1 MKKRVWCR
9 GADDLHDPREPTSW
23 LQRRREG
30 SGGVQDDGRPPSVL
44 SLRATSQ
51 TSDRGASA
59 AAAVAAR
66 AGNKGS
72 PAHDMQRS
80 TAKATTKEQESP
92 MVAGGEGG
100 GGGRGDTPGFAPD
113 HHGVAAAAGHRGR
126 RARRGGGCGCG
137 RSVVTQPNRPSAG
150 PSPPSPPAQQTVEAG
165 SRTTTHHA
173 PPSSATQSPALPAAQ
188 AGPGGGGAHQI
199 LKDGV
204 GGRLSAGL
212 PQICFPPSPTLS
224 VIDFGAWRAQDT
236 PSQPCTRCED
246 GLRDPREASVSPPA
260 EASVDEGCGGGGHE
274 VLFLRARPSS
284 FVPLQRRQG
293 PLSLQLLLR
302 DWQQF
307 LGAEKRRDQSTVS
320 REGNGNGKRKNAE
333 TPSFSTPPG
342 GGGRSKRRG
351 SRRGKGKDTMKGGVV
366 KRMVHDLQD
375 GPCVSLPRRGCKA
388 SANDALVAEHAKPS
402 RRWSSLAHHPLEPSP
417 PAPACSAHNAPPS
430 PRAPPPPSFS
440 RQALGQT
447 TPRLPSAHPLL

>member
-1 MKKRVWCR
+1 M
-9 GADDLHDPREPTSW
+9 
-23 LQRRREG
+23 
-30 SGGVQDDGRPPSVL
+30 
-44 SLRATSQ
+44 
-51 TSDRGASA
+51 
-59 AAAVAAR
+59 
-66 AGNKGS
+66 
-72 PAHDMQRS
+72 
-80 TAKATTKEQESP
+80 
-92 MVAGGEGG
+92 
-100 GGGRGDTPGFAPD
+100 
-113 HHGVAAAAGHRGR
+113 
-126 RARRGGGCGCG
+126 
-137 RSVVTQPNRPSAG
+137 TQPNRPSAG

-188 AGPGGGGAHQI
+188 AGPGGGGAHEI

-236 PSQPCTRCED
+236 PSQPCTRCEE
-246 GLRDPREASVSPPA
+246 GLRDPREASISPPA

-320 REGNGNGKRKNAE
+320 REGNGKRKNAE

-351 SRRGKGKDTMKGGVV
+351 RRRGKGKDTMKGGVV

-388 SANDALVAEHAKPS
+388 SANDTLVAEQAKPS
-402 RRWSSLAHHPLEPSP
+402 RRWSSLAHHPLEPTPPCSSMLGTQRSP
-417 PAPACSAHNAPPS
+417 LPSSPPS
-430 PRAPPPPSFS
+430 PLLLTSSSGADHPSPPLRTPSSVTFPCLLAAPPDIWDRLRFGFLGTCETDPSHVVA
-440 RQALGQT
+440 RCDVVDI
-447 TPRLPSAHPLL
+447 RRC

>member
-44 SLRATSQ
+44 SLPATSQ

>member
-1 MKKRVWCR
+1 METHPALPQTTMESLLLLGIV
-9 GADDLHDPREPTSW
+9 D
-23 LQRRREG
+23 
-30 SGGVQDDGRPPSVL
+30 GVP
-44 SLRATSQ
+44 
-51 TSDRGASA
+51 
-59 AAAVAAR
+59 
-66 AGNKGS
+66 
-72 PAHDMQRS
+72 
-80 TAKATTKEQESP
+80 
-92 MVAGGEGG
+92 
-100 GGGRGDTPGFAPD
+100 GRGGLWLWSF
-113 HHGVAAAAGHRGR
+113 
-126 RARRGGGCGCG
+126 GCDPA
-137 RSVVTQPNRPSAG
+137 QPSQRG

-165 SRTTTHHA
+165 SRSTTHHA

-236 PSQPCTRCED
+236 PSQPCTRCEE

-320 REGNGNGKRKNAE
+320 REGNGKRKNAE

-351 SRRGKGKDTMKGGVV
+351 RRRGKGKDTMKGGVV

-388 SANDALVAEHAKPS
+388 SANDTLVAEQAKPS
-402 RRWSSLAHHPLEPSP
+402 RRWSSLAHHPLEPTP

-430 PRAPPPPSFS
+430 PRAPLPPSFS